1 MLERLEDH
9 SKNFSG
15 YTELR
20 WQANHVFSLSI
31 RNGLLGANA
40 RSRHSGVSARCHRNG
55 VFGFAAT
62 QREDDEAIAGVLA
75 DAFNNAGLV
84 GSREA
89 GAQVE
94 LPRTGVTAGVFDY
107 HSRRGP
113 LATADRVD
121 LLRAVDARIGAK
133 YRGIVN
139 WILALETLALE
150 KAVVT
155 SEGAAT
161 YSYIPRAALV
171 LSLSG
176 RARDGNV
183 ALSDVVGGFGELE
196 DQSFDVDAI
205 VARVD
210 QLCAQLRLKAEG
222 VHCEPGIHDVVLHGR
237 VSAILAHEAIGH
249 TCEADSVL
257 SGSVAGDHINDLVAS
272 EKITLGDY
280 AGRGPDGAAPL
291 AIHVDDEG
299 TPCRDVTIIDKGV
312 LKGLLHNKETA
323 RRLDAEPTGNARAF
337 GFADEP
343 LVRMRNTAIL
353 PGTDRIEDMIAAVDR
368 GYLLVRPTNGQ
379 ADWTSEFTFGAS
391 CGYEIRGGKIG
402 RAIRD
407 TTISGVAFEMLKT
420 VTHVGDTLHWEGAA
434 GFCGKKQAMPVGMG
448 GPALKCR
455 VMIGGRQ

>member
-1 MLERLEDH
+1 MLERLKDH
-9 SKNFSG
+9 SRFFCA

-20 WQANHVFSLSI
+20 WQANHASSLSI
-31 RNGLLGANA
+31 RNGALGTNA
-40 RSRHSGVSARCHRNG
+40 QSRHSGVSARCHRNG

-62 QREDDEAIAGVLA
+62 QDEDNAAIASVLA
-75 DAFNNAGLV
+75 DAAGNAGLAES
-84 GSREA
+84 SRA
-89 GAQVE
+89 GASIE
-94 LPRTGVTAGVFDY
+94 LPRAGAGAGMFDY
-107 HSRRGP
+107 RSRRCSR
-113 LATADRVD
+113 ATSDRVEM
-121 LLRAVDARIGAK
+121 LRAIDARIAGK

-139 WILALETLALE
+139 WILALETLVLE
-150 KAVVT
+150 KALVT

-176 RARDGNV
+176 RANDGNV
-183 ALSDVVGGFGELE
+183 ALSDVVGGFGDFE

-210 QLCAQLRLKAEG
+210 LLYAQLRHKAEG
-222 VHCEPGIHDVVLHGR
+222 SYCEPGTYDVVLDGR

-257 SGSVAGDHINDLVAS
+257 SGSVAGDHMGDLVAS

-353 PGTDRIEDMIAAVDR
+353 PGSDRITDMIAAVDH
-368 GYLLVRPTNGQ
+368 GYYLVRPTNGQ
-379 ADWTSEFTFGAS
+379 ADWTSEFTFGVS

-407 TTISGVAFEMLKT
+407 TTISGVAFDMLKT
-420 VTHVGDTLHWEGAA
+420 VTHVGDSLHWEGAA

-455 VMIGGRQ
+455 VMMGGRQ